1 MTRTL
6 ACALTAALLTILT
19 PANSTAQDVSRLEP
33 GDEVLE
39 VRLSDGSVLY
49 GRVAAVEGERVT
61 IETTGGAMV
70 VVDRA
75 RIVSATSARGVVR
88 NGRVGR
94 DDGVTDRLFATPTGR
109 TLPRGT
115 GHAGFQ
121 ELLFPYASYGIVDR
135 LQVTAGTTILPEIF
149 GRLWYVA
156 PKVGIVSTPEVQVA
170 AGAAAF
176 FLVGEDLDGDDDGFG
191 LVHGSVSLGR
201 PGRSLTVAG
210 ALPFLYSGSADDNLE
225 FGEEPLILAG
235 GELRVHPAVT
245 LVTDNAFVPSASG
258 AILAGGMR
266 VVGGRLSADLGLSAL
281 VDGSD
286 WTCCV
291 PVVNVQWSFGGP

>member
-1 MTRTL
+1 MTRI
-6 ACALTAALLTILT
+6 LTRVLVAGLLAALIA
-19 PANSTAQDVSRLEP
+19 PNARAQDVSTLEP

-49 GRVAAVEGERVT
+49 GRIAAVEGDRVT
-61 IETTGGAMV
+61 IETTGGATV

-75 RIVSATSARGVVR
+75 RIVSVESAEGVVR
-88 NGRVGR
+88 DGRVWR
-94 DDGVTDRLFATPTGR
+94 DGVTDRLFATPTGR
-109 TLPRGT
+109 TLPGGT

-149 GRLWYVA
+149 AQLWYVA

-170 AGAAAF
+170 AGGAAF

-191 LVHGSVSLGR
+191 LVHASVSLGR
-201 PGRSLTVAG
+201 PGRSVTVAG
-210 ALPFLYSGSADDNLE
+210 ALPFLYAGGADDELD
-225 FGEEPLILAG
+225 FGEQPLLLAG
-235 GELRVHPAVT
+235 GELRVHSAVT
-245 LVTDNAFVPSASG
+245 LVSDNAFVPGESG
-258 AILAGGMR
+258 ALLAGGVRLM
-266 VVGGRLSADLGLSAL
+266 GGRLSADLGLSAL
-281 VDGSD
+281 VDRSD

-291 PVVNVQWSFGGP
+291 PVVNVQWSFGEP

>member
-1 MTRTL
+1 MTRAL
-6 ACALTAALLTILT
+6 ASLLSIVLCAASLAGEAA
-19 PANSTAQDVSRLEP
+19 AQDDAALEP
-33 GDEVLE
+33 GDAVLE
-39 VRLSDGSVLY
+39 VRLSDGSLLY
-49 GRVAAVEGERVT
+49 GRVATVAGDRVT
-61 IETTGGAMV
+61 IETTGGATV

-75 RIVSATSARGVVR
+75 RIVSVQTARGVVR
-88 NGRVGR
+88 DGRVWR
-94 DDGVTDRLFATPTGR
+94 DDPVTDRLFATPTGR
-109 TLPRGT
+109 TLPGGT

-149 GRLWYVA
+149 AQLWYVA
-156 PKVGIVSTPEVQVA
+156 PKVGIVSTPTVQLA

-176 FLVGEDLDGDDDGFG
+176 FLLGEDLDGDDDGFG
-191 LVHGSVSLGR
+191 LLHASLSLGR
-201 PGRSLTVAG
+201 PGRALTVAG
-210 ALPFLYSGSADDNLE
+210 ALPFLYAGGAEDELD

-245 LVTDNAFVPSASG
+245 LVTDNAFVPGESG
-258 AILAGGMR
+258 ALLSGGIRLM
-266 VVGGRLSADLGLSAL
+266 GERLSADLGLSAL
-281 VDGSD
+281 VDQSD